1 MRFLFRLVALTRKHY
16 AISLQRYE
24 LEQHPIGM
32 INPYLGLAWLV
43 VSQAKSRYPR
53 AFTLAEQ
60 LDLDHHPI
68 IVADR
73 QELIIAHNKVT
84 VHTMQT
90 S

>member
-1 MRFLFRLVALTRKHY
+1 M
-16 AISLQRYE
+16 
-24 LEQHPIGM
+24 
-32 INPYLGLAWLV
+32 V

-60 LDLDHHPI
+60 LDLDQHPI

-73 QELIIAHNKVT
+73 QELIIAHNKLT